1 MNGFNQSILE
11 LISETESSIYDLEKM
26 IFTGR
31 YNFLPKDFKV
41 LSKQSIVILYSLWE
55 GFVQEIFTLFLQ
67 EVDRSVNSYF
77 ELTDSFMVSQIE
89 KNFKQFNNYPQ
100 KLNGRYNFHRMYFE
114 EITKSKHKFE
124 LKVDVKN
131 NVELD
136 IVNSLLYMHG
146 ANTIP
151 THWDEKGYAHP
162 NPTVKDLLKDLLY
175 IRNNTAHGNK
185 IMTDVAISQTDF
197 EQYKNLI
204 LDLMYEVGRLLSE
217 CINNKTYLKS
227 NQ

>member
-1 MNGFNQSILE
+1 MNSFNQSILE

-55 GFVQEIFTLFLQ
+55 GFIQEIFTLFLQ
-67 EVDRSVNSYF
+67 EVDKSVNSYF

-89 KNFKQFNNYPQ
+89 KSFKQFNNYPQ
-100 KLNGRYNFHRMYFE
+100 KLNSKSNFHKIYFE

-124 LKVDVKN
+124 LQVDVKN

-136 IVNSLLYMHG
+136 IVNGLLDIHG

-151 THWDEKGYAHP
+151 IYWDEKGYTYP
-162 NPTVKDLLKDLLY
+162 NPNVKDLLRDLLY
-175 IRNNTAHGNK
+175 IRNNTAHGNR
-185 IMTDVAISQTDF
+185 ITTDVTISQADF
-197 EQYKNLI
+197 ERYKNLI
-204 LDLMYEVGRLLSE
+204 LDLIYEVGRLLSE
-217 CINNKTYLKS
+217 CIQNKTYLKS
-227 NQ
+227 N